1 MTFMAEELLGG
12 GGADVGD
19 GHPFAAGAEATAGDK
34 RVYVRVEV
42 ELVTERLDDRDH
54 AANSAARLA
63 PQEGQRPRPLQE
75 KASKNSVAQSG
86 QRMRAKPRSKMPQ
99 SRYRATT
106 PSRMP
111 RQKP

>member
-1 MTFMAEELLGG
+1 MYLMAEELLGG

-19 GHPFAAGAEATAGDK
+19 GHPFAAGAEATPGDK

-42 ELVTERLDDRDH
+42 ELVSERLDHRDH
-54 AANSAARLA
+54 AGGQAQLLAGCRGTASFAGEGEQKLGGAA
-63 PQEGQRPRPLQE
+63 GQRI
-75 KASKNSVAQSG
+75 
-86 QRMRAKPRSKMPQ
+86 RAKPRSKMPQ